1 MHNMALHD
9 QRYHQH
15 VCEPLEGASTAMD
28 CSKGFLP
35 RKYCSTLLSGNSG
48 LFVELVAVT
57 DNASFIP
64 SSSVITRRR
73 LGERNKYV
81 EGRPCAIHTWSR

>member
-1 MHNMALHD
+1 MTRDITSMCVSHWKELLQQWIAVKVFAWEIL
-9 QRYHQH
+9 QY
-15 VCEPLEGASTAMD
+15 S
-28 CSKGFLP
+28 
-35 RKYCSTLLSGNSG
+35 LLSRNSG

-64 SSSVITRRR
+64 SSSVITRQR